1 MANKGTYILQLKL
14 DTEKYQEDIL
24 NKRLEIGRN
33 IYNATLGEAL
43 KRYNH
48 LKRSRKYKSLTK
60 ELIDINKKISTSKD
74 KKMVRQLSKD
84 RKKVVTSLNKLRRE
98 RRLSEYDLH
107 SYIKS
112 MQHIFKKNIDSFT
125 AQKVATRAW
134 KALEKIMFSD
144 GKKVTFKRYG
154 DFNSLEGKTNGS
166 GIRFKNNTLQ
176 WNKLNIPVKIRKN
189 DTHAQEAL
197 LDKVKYCRIVRKTI
211 KGKYKFYLQLVLDG
225 VPPSNRNKYGDS
237 RVGIDPSLRS
247 IAYASNEEV
256 GLRELAPSVDNLDK
270 QIRRIKRKL
279 DRSKRATNP
288 NKYNIDGTIK
298 KGNKDK
304 WIKSNNYIRELNKLK
319 ELNRK
324 LTEIRKIE
332 HNILANHL
340 LTLGTEIYVEKN
352 NFKALSKRAKETKI
366 SEKTGKFRR
375 KKRFGK
381 SIGSKAPSKF
391 FEILNRKLSYI
402 GKEIKYI
409 NPWYFKASQYN
420 HITDGY
426 NKVSLSTRWKDINEN
441 KVQRDLYSAFLI
453 MNSKKD
459 LETTDRNKCN
469 ETFDRF
475 LELHNKEIE
484 RIEKAEGSRIFSS
497 FGIKKIS

>member
-1 MANKGTYILQLKL
+1 LANKATYILQLKL
-14 DTEKYQEDIL
+14 NTEKYQEDIL
-24 NKRLEIGRN
+24 NKRLEIGRSM
-33 IYNATLGEAL
+33 YNATLGEAL

-74 KKMVRQLSKD
+74 KKTVRQLSRD
-84 RKKVVTSLNKLRRE
+84 RKAITTSLNELRRE
-98 RRLSEYDLH
+98 HKLSEYDLH
-107 SYIKS
+107 SFIVPMKRHYNSLDI
-112 MQHIFKKNIDSFT
+112 NT

-134 KALEKIMFSD
+134 ESLSKVMFGD
-144 GKKVTFKRYG
+144 GKKVAFKRYG
-154 DFNSLEGKTNGS
+154 EYNSLEGKTNKQ
-166 GIRFKNNTLQ
+166 GIRFRDDQLVWGKI
-176 WNKLNIPVKIRKN
+176 KIPIIVRKN
-189 DTHAQEAL
+189 DTYAQEAL
-197 LDKVKYCRIVRKTI
+197 QDKVKFCRIVRKTI
-211 KGKYKFYLQLVLDG
+211 RGKYKFYIQLVLDG
-225 VPPSNRNKYGDS
+225 IPPSKRNQYGDS

-256 GLRELAPSVDNLDK
+256 GLRELAPSVDSLDK

-279 DRSKRATNP
+279 DRSRRATNP

-304 WIKSNNYIRELNKLK
+304 WIKSKNYIREQNKLR

-324 LTEIRKIE
+324 LAEIRKME
-332 HNILANHL
+332 HNILSNHL
-340 LTLGTEIYVEKN
+340 LTLGTDIYVEET
-352 NFKALSKRAKETKI
+352 NFKALSRRAKETKI
-366 SEKTGKFRR
+366 SEKTGKFQR

-409 NPWYFKASQYN
+409 NPWSFKASQYN
-420 HITDGY
+420 HITDEC

-441 KVQRDLYSAFLI
+441 KIQRDLYSAFLI